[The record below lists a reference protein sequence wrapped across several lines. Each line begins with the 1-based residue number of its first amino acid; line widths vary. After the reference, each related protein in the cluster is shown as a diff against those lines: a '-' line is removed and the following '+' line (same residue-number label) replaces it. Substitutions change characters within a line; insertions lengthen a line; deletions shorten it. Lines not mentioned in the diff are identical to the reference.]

1 MSTVEWQGERL
12 KDSAPQV
19 GPHSALQLS
28 FLPVAPLSLPLR
40 SWPPLMPAS
49 GIFQVVIVT
58 LILDNEVERKRQGQF
73 HFCLQQ
79 HCAVLWN
86 WGPMQTSQQ
95 PSGKISPVP
104 GFKIANSPIRQSN
117 SPGPSETWLLFPSPS
132 PVPEAACFWF
142 RLLSA
147 SNSSCYI

>member
-1 MSTVEWQGERL
+1 MSTVEWQGEGL

-49 GIFQVVIVT
+49 GIFRVVIVT
-58 LILDNEVERKRQGQF
+58 LVLDNETERKSQGQL

-79 HCAVLWN
+79 HCAVL
-86 WGPMQTSQQ
+86 
-95 PSGKISPVP
+95 
-104 GFKIANSPIRQSN
+104 
-117 SPGPSETWLLFPSPS
+117 
-132 PVPEAACFWF
+132 
-142 RLLSA
+142 
-147 SNSSCYI
+147 